1 MPPVQK
7 ILQICNKPP
16 WPESDGGAMAML
28 ANLKG
33 FSQAGFE
40 VDCFYLSTPKNESPP
55 GSWPET
61 LKLLHQ
67 PETVFV
73 DTSIHPANTF
83 VNLLNG
89 KAFHASRFFSKQVA
103 KKLAEKLTAQSYD
116 FVLLESIYM
125 GVYLPVIREYFSGT
139 LILRAHNI
147 EHLLWNRVANE
158 EKRKIR
164 KAYLH
169 LQVNRLRKFERSV
182 FASADIILAITSLDA
197 AVIEE
202 SIPGKKVF
210 VLPYSYGG
218 TYAGPGDFNAAKPV
232 FFHLGSMNWMPN
244 QDGIRWLVKHA
255 WPSVHAAFPGAILR
269 LAGRFMPDDIT
280 QMHGK
285 MGIEVLGEIPDS
297 HDFINAC
304 DIMICPLFAGGGMRI
319 KIVEAL
325 ALGKPVFSTRIGA
338 EGITSDEPHAPVL
351 YFSNEAELLALVA
364 ASSHASFHYPLRSAS
379 AIALVKETF
388 GRENLYQQLADF
400 INFEK
405 KPIPAT

>member
-1 MPPVQK
+1 MQK

-40 VDCFYLSTPKNESPP
+40 VDCFYLSTPKNESQPA
-55 GSWPET
+55 SWPES
-61 LKLLHQ
+61 LKDLYK

-73 DTSIHPANTF
+73 DTRIHPVNTLF
-83 VNLLNG
+83 NLANG
-89 KAFHASRFFSKQVA
+89 KAFHASRFISKEA
-103 KKLAEKLTAQSYD
+103 EKKLAEKLRAKSYD

-125 GVYLPVIREYFSGT
+125 GVYLPLIKKYFSGT
-139 LILRAHNI
+139 LIVRAHNV
-147 EHLLWNRVANE
+147 EHLLWKRVANE
-158 EKRKIR
+158 EKSKIR
-164 KAYLH
+164 KTYLNI
-169 LQVNRLRKFERSV
+169 QVKRLKKFEISV
-182 FASADIILAITSLDA
+182 LVSADIILAITSLDA
-197 AVIEE
+197 AVMEKTV
-202 SIPGKKVF
+202 PGKKVF

-218 TYAGPGDFNAAKPV
+218 SYAQPADFNPEKPV

-255 WPSVHAAFPGAILR
+255 WPQVYKAFPGAILR
-269 LAGRFMPDDIT
+269 LAGRCMPEDIT
-280 QMHGK
+280 KTHGK
-285 MGIEVLGEIPDS
+285 MGIEVLGEVADS
-297 HDFINAC
+297 HDFINSC

-338 EGITSDEPHAPVL
+338 EGIEPTEQDAPVL
-351 YFSNEAELLALVA
+351 FFSNESELLSLVG
-364 ASSHASFHYPLRSAS
+364 HASQASFNYRRRSAS

-388 GRENLYQQLADF
+388 GREKLYQQLAEF

-405 KPIPAT
+405 KPISAA